1 MGFMVSLSDEDEAKL
16 EALMEYQ
23 VRNRVDT
30 FRYLI
35 RKEYR
40 DVFGTDKVND
50 DDEDIQDKISV

>member
-1 MGFMVSLSDEDEAKL
+1 MSFMVSLSDDDEAKL

-40 DVFGTDKVND
+40 EVFGS
-50 DDEDIQDKISV
+50 DEVEIKD

>member
-1 MGFMVSLSDEDEAKL
+1 MLWEVVYMSFMVNLGEDDEAKL

-40 DVFGTDKVND
+40 EVFGS
-50 DDEDIQDKISV
+50 DEVEIKD